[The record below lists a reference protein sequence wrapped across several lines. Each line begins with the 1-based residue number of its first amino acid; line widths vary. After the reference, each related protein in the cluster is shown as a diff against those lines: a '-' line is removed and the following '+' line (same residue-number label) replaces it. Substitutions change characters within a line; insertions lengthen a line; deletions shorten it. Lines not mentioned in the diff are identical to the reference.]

1 MFRFLPA
8 FFRKP
13 RPAYHHMIAAS
24 IIIAYWWALWN
35 ILDVLFLQHSM
46 NTVEIVSVVFVAG
59 VSVVLMFLF
68 DVDFSDLQ

>member
-24 IIIAYWWALWN
+24 VIIAYWWALWN

-46 NTVEIVSVVFVAG
+46 NTVEVISVVFVAG
-59 VSVVLMFLF
+59 ISVVLMFVF
-68 DVDFSDLQ
+68 DIDFSDL